1 MLQIGLPKLPV
12 RLQALGR
19 FGNMALRSERLQSL
33 AAEPGKRRLPN
44 LRRCSPVAHRA
55 QLYDGGHRH
64 LLIMQPDL
72 HASDVTGALANR
84 EDGRETGV
92 QLIGV
97 LVEAVFQRLALGDE
111 VVDRAQGDEGE
122 SRRRAVGEPG
132 RLYAGTKALN
142 EAQALTPRRQ
152 LLARALEAHVRRP
165 GLAQKPV
172 PEQARSAAEPGP
184 GRQQSELLLRRALKV
199 AL

>member
-1 MLQIGLPKLPV
+1 
-12 RLQALGR
+12 
-19 FGNMALRSERLQSL
+19 
-33 AAEPGKRRLPN
+33 
-44 LRRCSPVAHRA
+44 
-55 QLYDGGHRH
+55 
-64 LLIMQPDL
+64 
-72 HASDVTGALANR
+72 R

-132 RLYAGTKALN
+132 GLDAGTKALN

-165 GLAQKPV
+165 ALAQQPV

-184 GRQQSELLLRRALKV
+184 GRQQSELLLRRVLKV
-199 AL
+199 ALARDPERIVAPRRLKRLGHTGEPMRRQPLIARKQAQDAQREF